1 MPSSQNLRIIDLG
14 TGVNSNKQAE
24 FFLRKCEAQQPQPFP
39 ALIPVWGALAGDLE
53 TRAGLFEHWK
63 KRRPEHT
70 PLWKSLYL
78 TQNGKACKAR
88 PHAHLPSPEKT
99 VCPGCCPHPPRR
111 SICLGF
117 QHLRGPRL
125 WLDAA
130 LWCNL
135 TPAPTSWKHNFPPV
149 GKRKGH
155 HKPTEEVFI
164 F

>member
-78 TQNGKACKAR
+78 TQNGKACKASPASCSLTLPR
-88 PHAHLPSPEKT
+88 ENSMPRLLSPPTQEKHLPG
-99 VCPGCCPHPPRR
+99 V
-111 SICLGF
+111 

-135 TPAPTSWKHNFPPV
+135 TPAPTSWKHNFPPS
-149 GKRKGH
+149 GKKERAPQAH
-155 HKPTEEVFI
+155 
-164 F
+164 